1 VTDHDSKEPRRSWR
15 TDAEWEALKSR
26 IDAAEAFLVP
36 AGNSTPRRVADWWRR
51 GAAPLRVAAVIVI
64 AVALAFGVRA
74 RVATPE
80 ARTVVT
86 GRAERMV
93 VRLGDSSVVTLGPSS
108 TLRYSVT
115 GSGRTFELEGLADF
129 LIAHDPRRP
138 AIVRAAHAQAIDIG
152 TRFVVRAYRGES
164 EVRVAVSSG
173 VVALSTL
180 GANAR
185 RVELNAGDVGSL
197 RATDSVA
204 VTRRGDVPS
213 YMAWM
218 EGRLAFDDQS
228 LAEVAAELSR
238 WFDVEIRIAHPSLE
252 RRRITAVYNN
262 PSLSAVLD
270 ALALTVGA
278 RYERVGRTVTL
289 MPGRPRAST

>member
-1 VTDHDSKEPRRSWR
+1 VTDHDSNEPRRSWR

-26 IDAAEAFLVP
+26 IDAAESFLAP
-36 AGNSTPRRVADWWRR
+36 AAQSAPRRVADWWRR
-51 GAAPLRVAAVIVI
+51 GVAPLRVAAIIVI
-64 AVALAFGVRA
+64 GVALAFGIRA
-74 RVATPE
+74 YRVAPS
-80 ARTVVT
+80 RTVAT

-108 TLRYSVT
+108 TLRYSVSR
-115 GSGRTFELEGLADF
+115 SGRTFELEGLADF
-129 LIAHDPRRP
+129 QISHDPRRP
-138 AIVRAAHAQAIDIG
+138 ALVRAAHAQAIDIG
-152 TRFVVRAYRGES
+152 TRFVVRAYPGES

-180 GANAR
+180 RADAR
-185 RVELNAGDVGSL
+185 RVKLVAGDVGSL

-218 EGRLAFDDQS
+218 DGRLAFDDQS
-228 LAEVAAELSR
+228 LAEVAAELAR
-238 WFDVEIRIAHPSLE
+238 WFDVEIRIVGPSLQ
-252 RRRITAVYNN
+252 RRRITAVYSN
-262 PSLSAVLD
+262 PSLSGVLD
-270 ALALTVGA
+270 ALALTVDA

-289 MPGRPRAST
+289 MPRRQRAST